1 MRKLQHNNPQKKKKK
16 AKMVNLFTALNPLLR
31 ALMKLYGMGAQAVEI
46 QPGTV
51 INFWA
56 PIQTI
61 KNYKNNKKS
70 KKPTTT
76 INDTEKPVVVLI
88 HGFAGTAVLTWLFQ
102 VAALSGNYA
111 VYVPDLLFFGG
122 SITDSPHRSPEFQAE
137 CLARGLKLLGVER
150 CTVVGCSYGGF
161 VGSKM
166 AESDPVLVESL
177 VLSNS
182 IVGFSELQSQEVLD
196 RLGFESWTQF
206 LMPNNVEGLK
216 MLLGHIIYWRPW
228 FPDWAYKHFLKVM
241 FENREERAELMKAMI
256 IKNDEYVI
264 PNYSQV
270 GHLSSFTPLTL
281 MINYFSVVFLR
292 TLFVINGEKASLHCI
307 KKAGHLVHLER
318 PFVYNRCLKKILA
331 SLRPDQDGA
340 HRLQ

>member
-1 MRKLQHNNPQKKKKK
+1 
-16 AKMVNLFTALNPLLR
+16 MVNLFTALNPLLR

-46 QPGTV
+46 QPGKV

-76 INDTEKPVVVLI
+76 INDTEKPVVVFI

-182 IVGFSELQSQEVLD
+182 IVGFSELQSQEALD

-216 MLLGHIIYWRPW
+216 MLLGHVIYWRPW

-241 FENREERAELMKAMI
+241 FENREERAELMKAVI

-264 PNYSQV
+264 PNYSQKIYILA
-270 GHLSSFTPLTL
+270 GEEDK
-281 MINYFSVVFLR
+281 VFNL
-292 TLFVINGEKASLHCI
+292 E
-307 KKAGHLVHLER
+307 LVHTTA
-318 PFVYNRCLKKILA
+318 K
-331 SLRPDQDGA
+331 
-340 HRLQ
+340 

>member
-1 MRKLQHNNPQKKKKK
+1 
-16 AKMVNLFTALNPLLR
+16 MVNLFTALNPLLR

-46 QPGTV
+46 QPGKV

-76 INDTEKPVVVLI
+76 INDTEKPVVVFI

-182 IVGFSELQSQEVLD
+182 IVGFSELQSQEALD

-216 MLLGHIIYWRPW
+216 MLLGHVIYWRPW

-241 FENREERAELMKAMI
+241 FENREERAELMKAVI

-264 PNYSQV
+264 PNYSQKIYILA
-270 GHLSSFTPLTL
+270 GEEDK
-281 MINYFSVVFLR
+281 VFNLELVH
-292 TLFVINGEKASLHCI
+292 TTANQLGEKASLHCI